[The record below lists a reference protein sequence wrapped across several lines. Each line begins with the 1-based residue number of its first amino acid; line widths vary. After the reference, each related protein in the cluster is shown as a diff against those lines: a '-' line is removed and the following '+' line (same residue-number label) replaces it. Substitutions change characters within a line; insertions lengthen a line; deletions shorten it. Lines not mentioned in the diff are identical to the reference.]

1 LIKKTIDLVKNHIF
15 IIFICIYMDESNKD
29 ISITPVTVTRVTVID
44 KFVIK
49 KVDVKLKENA
59 EIIVDLVDNTGN
71 YAGTKFLV
79 ISGEDYTNW
88 GSDDDY
94 IINWIK
100 NNLNI

>member
-1 LIKKTIDLVKNHIF
+1 
-15 IIFICIYMDESNKD
+15 MDESNKD

>member
-1 LIKKTIDLVKNHIF
+1 
-15 IIFICIYMDESNKD
+15 MDESNKD

-49 KVDVKLKENA
+49 KVDVKFKENA

-79 ISGEDYTNW
+79 ISGEDYANW